1 MSCKRI
7 FSVFSVIALLFV
19 SLSAMAQP
27 EDRDFIRQQIEKQG
41 RCRNVAITKTNGDL
55 MLYGKNGW
63 AANAC
68 PQGLTDALDY
78 LNETDE
84 FIDEVQLTE
93 KGKWV
98 IIYGDNGLRYDGI
111 PEDLEDALL
120 ECVIDD
126 EVIHSVTFNDAGEWV
141 LITGSFVQSSDD
153 DLTEYILNGQEE
165 FGAVWTACMT
175 DDAMVVVYA
184 KGFQTLGEIPESLKK
199 AMSETDIDIFRLK
212 IAGDSWFFSDGEDEY
227 DYEM

>member
-1 MSCKRI
+1 MSCKRF
-7 FSVFSVIALLFV
+7 FSVLPVFVLLFV
-19 SLSAMAQP
+19 SLSAAAQP

-63 AANAC
+63 AANGC
-68 PQGLTDALDY
+68 PKALTAALDY

-93 KGKWV
+93 EGKWV

-153 DLTEYILNGQEE
+153 DLTEYILDGQEE

-175 DDAMVVVYA
+175 DDAMVVVYS

-199 AMSETDIDIFRLK
+199 ALSETDIDVFRLK
-212 IAGDSWFFSDGEDEY
+212 IAGESWFFSDGEDEY
-227 DYEM
+227 DYLM

>member
-1 MSCKRI
+1 MSCKRL
-7 FSVFSVIALLFV
+7 FTVFSVIALLFV
-19 SLSAMAQP
+19 SLSATAQP

-63 AANAC
+63 AANGC
-68 PQGLTDALDY
+68 PQALTAALDY

-93 KGKWV
+93 EGKWV

-126 EVIHSVTFNDAGEWV
+126 AVIHSVTFNDAGEWV
-141 LITGSFVQSSDD
+141 IITDSYVQSSDD
-153 DLTEYILNGQEE
+153 DMTEYILNGQEE

-212 IAGDSWFFSDGEDEY
+212 IAGDSWFFSDGEDDY

>member
-7 FSVFSVIALLFV
+7 FTVFSVIALLFV